1 MIKAAI
7 IGGSSYA
14 AGELLRVLLNHPDVE
29 VVWVHSDT
37 DEPKQISDVHQGLTG
52 EDRGLRFTS
61 DMDLAAADVVFL
73 CMPNG
78 WSRRWLAERGDTL
91 PADLR
96 IVDLSADH
104 RMEDGSHDF
113 VYGLPE
119 LNRKRIV
126 RGARRVANPG
136 AYAMAIEPALL
147 PLAKAGLLPGR
158 IHATAITGSTFE
170 GSTPTTTTNYS
181 WRGDNVA
188 LYNPFTH
195 RHLAEVEQ
203 AVATLQPGNV
213 PQIDML
219 PMRGPFQ
226 RGMLSAVYMDF
237 NGDIDEVVKLY
248 EDYYDDHNFT
258 FIVDKNPDLKD
269 VVNTNKCLMRLQRIG
284 SRLLVTSVIDNMLK
298 GGAGTA
304 VHNMNLLFGLHE
316 RTGLWLKASAY

>member
-29 VVWVHSDT
+29 VVWVHSQA
-37 DEPKQISDVHQGLTG
+37 DEPKLISDVHQGLTG

-61 DMDLAAADVVFL
+61 EMPLEEADVVFL

-78 WSRRWLAERGDTL
+78 WARKWLAEKGESL

-104 RMEDGSHDF
+104 RKEDGSHDF

-136 AYAMAIEPALL
+136 AFAMAVEPALL

-158 IHATAITGSTFE
+158 IHATAIAGSTFE
-170 GSTPTTTTNYS
+170 GNVLSSTNNYS

-195 RHLAEVEQ
+195 RHLAEIEQ
-203 AVATLQPGNV
+203 TVATLQPQEV
-213 PQIDML
+213 PQIDLL
-219 PMRGPFQ
+219 PVRGPFQ
-226 RGMLSAVYMDF
+226 RGILSAVYMDLDR
-237 NGDIDEVVKLY
+237 DIDEIVKLY

-258 FIVDKNPDLKD
+258 FVVDKNPDLKD
-269 VVNTNKCLMRLQRIG
+269 VVNTNKCVMKLQRIG
-284 SRLLVTSVIDNMLK
+284 DRLLVTSVIDNMLK

-316 RTGLWLKASAY
+316 RTGLNLKASAY